1 MGAES
6 GELRAGELK
15 RILLATGEKVYIE
28 ITPSRG
34 MDVGAGKGRRWTG
47 TVEGG
52 AAGVIFDGRG
62 RPLELP
68 GEAAER
74 RRRLGEWIEAV
85 GAMPGGPQ

>member
-28 ITPSRG
+28 ITPGRG